1 MRKKKKEKYQL
12 VSLRVAKVPYIYK
25 IINKENIFAEENL
38 KEYRAVPIEYGK
50 EKNMYA
56 FESKN
61 SDFKEL
67 GILKKSLV
75 IFDVEERYISN
86 DIVEVI
92 EEKENHTRIGIRRY
106 KRGDNMGKN
115 VKQYENI
122 LEKIIIKF
130 GIEVE
135 NKENALEVI
144 GCLKEKKI
152 SISTINVYPNIVN
165 IKSNKVSNII
175 DAFIESNLPIEILEK
190 NPSIIEKT
198 TGARVKKIAELLNE
212 KILSKKMLEKFPEI
226 VAVGKNDNILNILKL
241 FQNIKVEKKYF
252 ETLGGDI
259 LAYGDSAEIKKIIAV
274 LEKYD
279 LLKAVLKKYPKVF
292 YSNNSSVIEDIIAL
306 YKNPKEKLRIKYIK
320 KTSRNFSWNN

>member
-1 MRKKKKEKYQL
+1 
-12 VSLRVAKVPYIYK
+12 
-25 IINKENIFAEENL
+25 
-38 KEYRAVPIEYGK
+38 
-50 EKNMYA
+50 
-56 FESKN
+56 
-61 SDFKEL
+61 
-67 GILKKSLV
+67 
-75 IFDVEERYISN
+75 
-86 DIVEVI
+86 
-92 EEKENHTRIGIRRY
+92 
-106 KRGDNMGKN
+106 MGKN

-226 VAVGKNDNILNILKL
+226 VAVGKNDNILNTLKL

-252 ETLGGDI
+252 ETVGGDI
-259 LAYGDSAEIKKIIAV
+259 LAYGDSSEIKKIIAV

-320 KTSRNFSWNN
+320 KTSRNFS

>member
-1 MRKKKKEKYQL
+1 
-12 VSLRVAKVPYIYK
+12 
-25 IINKENIFAEENL
+25 
-38 KEYRAVPIEYGK
+38 
-50 EKNMYA
+50 
-56 FESKN
+56 
-61 SDFKEL
+61 
-67 GILKKSLV
+67 
-75 IFDVEERYISN
+75 
-86 DIVEVI
+86 
-92 EEKENHTRIGIRRY
+92 
-106 KRGDNMGKN
+106 MGKN

-152 SISTINVYPNIVN
+152 SISTINVYPNIFN

-175 DAFIESNLPIEILEK
+175 DTFIESNLPIEILEK

-252 ETLGGDI
+252 ETVGGDI

-320 KTSRNFSWNN
+320 KTSRNFS

>member
-1 MRKKKKEKYQL
+1 
-12 VSLRVAKVPYIYK
+12 
-25 IINKENIFAEENL
+25 
-38 KEYRAVPIEYGK
+38 
-50 EKNMYA
+50 
-56 FESKN
+56 
-61 SDFKEL
+61 
-67 GILKKSLV
+67 
-75 IFDVEERYISN
+75 
-86 DIVEVI
+86 
-92 EEKENHTRIGIRRY
+92 
-106 KRGDNMGKN
+106 MGKN

-165 IKSNKVSNII
+165 IKLNKVSNII

-198 TGARVKKIAELLNE
+198 TGARVKKIADLLNE
-212 KILSKKMLEKFPEI
+212 KILTKKMLEKFPEI

-252 ETLGGDI
+252 ETVGGDI

>member
-1 MRKKKKEKYQL
+1 
-12 VSLRVAKVPYIYK
+12 
-25 IINKENIFAEENL
+25 
-38 KEYRAVPIEYGK
+38 
-50 EKNMYA
+50 
-56 FESKN
+56 
-61 SDFKEL
+61 
-67 GILKKSLV
+67 
-75 IFDVEERYISN
+75 
-86 DIVEVI
+86 
-92 EEKENHTRIGIRRY
+92 
-106 KRGDNMGKN
+106 MGKN

-165 IKSNKVSNII
+165 IKSNKVLNII

-198 TGARVKKIAELLNE
+198 TGARVKKIAELLNG

-226 VAVGKNDNILNILKL
+226 IAVGKNDNILNILKL

-252 ETLGGDI
+252 ETVGGDI
-259 LAYGDSAEIKKIIAV
+259 LAYGDSSEIKKIIAV

-320 KTSRNFSWNN
+320 KTSRNFS

>member
-1 MRKKKKEKYQL
+1 
-12 VSLRVAKVPYIYK
+12 
-25 IINKENIFAEENL
+25 
-38 KEYRAVPIEYGK
+38 
-50 EKNMYA
+50 
-56 FESKN
+56 
-61 SDFKEL
+61 
-67 GILKKSLV
+67 
-75 IFDVEERYISN
+75 
-86 DIVEVI
+86 
-92 EEKENHTRIGIRRY
+92 
-106 KRGDNMGKN
+106 MGKN

-252 ETLGGDI
+252 ETVGGDI
-259 LAYGDSAEIKKIIAV
+259 LAYGDSGEIKKIIAV

-320 KTSRNFSWNN
+320 KTSRNFS

>member
-1 MRKKKKEKYQL
+1 
-12 VSLRVAKVPYIYK
+12 
-25 IINKENIFAEENL
+25 
-38 KEYRAVPIEYGK
+38 
-50 EKNMYA
+50 
-56 FESKN
+56 
-61 SDFKEL
+61 
-67 GILKKSLV
+67 
-75 IFDVEERYISN
+75 
-86 DIVEVI
+86 
-92 EEKENHTRIGIRRY
+92 
-106 KRGDNMGKN
+106 MGKN

-226 VAVGKNDNILNILKL
+226 VAVGKNDNILNVIKI
-241 FQNIKVEKKYF
+241 FQNIKDEKKYF
-252 ETLGGDI
+252 ETVGGDI
-259 LAYGDSAEIKKIIAV
+259 LAYGDSVEIKKIISV

>member
-1 MRKKKKEKYQL
+1 
-12 VSLRVAKVPYIYK
+12 
-25 IINKENIFAEENL
+25 
-38 KEYRAVPIEYGK
+38 
-50 EKNMYA
+50 
-56 FESKN
+56 
-61 SDFKEL
+61 
-67 GILKKSLV
+67 
-75 IFDVEERYISN
+75 
-86 DIVEVI
+86 
-92 EEKENHTRIGIRRY
+92 
-106 KRGDNMGKN
+106 MGKN

-252 ETLGGDI
+252 ETVGGDI

-320 KTSRNFSWNN
+320 KTSRNFSSNN